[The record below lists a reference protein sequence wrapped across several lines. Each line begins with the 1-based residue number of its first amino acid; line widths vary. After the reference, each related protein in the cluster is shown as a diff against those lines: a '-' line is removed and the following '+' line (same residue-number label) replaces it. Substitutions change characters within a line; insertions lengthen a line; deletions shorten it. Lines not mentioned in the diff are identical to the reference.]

1 MDDSVLLRQPN
12 ILWLTQ
18 RLSAVVIT
26 LICPFLI
33 YKILNL
39 KSFDYESICRWIAA
53 PWTTAVL
60 ALTLVSLIYH
70 SYLGLKVI
78 IEDYIFHYERRHQ
91 ILKTLQLIAFVLIG
105 FSLYFL
111 MKIARIY

>member
-1 MDDSVLLRQPN
+1 MLLRQPN
-12 ILWLTQ
+12 VQWLTQ
-18 RLSAVVIT
+18 RLSGVVIT

-39 KSFDYESICRWIAA
+39 KSFDHESVCHWIAS

-60 ALTLVSLIYH
+60 ALALTSLIYH

-78 IEDYIFHYERRHQ
+78 IEDYIFHYGRRRQ
-91 ILKTLQLIAFVLIG
+91 VLKMLQLIAFVLVG
-105 FSLYFL
+105 LSLYFL
-111 MKIARIY
+111 VEIARIH